1 MRVKFIQSLRN
12 LHNNFEREIAIERSR
27 RVPDMHRISKLKKLK
42 LAIKDKLAGLG
53 PRNTGLMA

>member
-12 LHNNFEREIAIERSR
+12 LHNNFEREIAIERAR

-42 LAIKDKLAGLG
+42 LDH
-53 PRNTGLMA
+53 